1 MSKAL
6 WEIFVPTQDNNG
18 KPFRTRYHRVW
29 DKKVREISGGLTIL
43 KPATGQWIS
52 DSDELFK
59 ERMIPVR
66 IMCTEEEIVKIA
78 EETKKYYDQLAVMY
92 YKITDKVVIHK

>member
-29 DKKVREISGGLTIL
+29 DNKVREISGGLTIL

-52 DSDELFK
+52 DDNELFK
-59 ERMIPVR
+59 ERMVPVR
-66 IMCTEEEIVKIA
+66 IMCTQEEIVKIA
-78 EETKKYYDQLAVMY
+78 EETKTYYDQLAVMY
-92 YKITDKVVIHK
+92 YKITDEVVIHK